1 MTLTSMSLGSY
12 SAVSLIGSSGWAFV
26 DGMAATTA
34 GFLISW
40 PTAILMAELWMP
52 IYRSLPNV
60 VSCYQF
66 LETRYSMPVRT
77 LVSLIG
83 NFATLCYISVV
94 LLARVC

>member
-1 MTLTSMSLGSY
+1 
-12 SAVSLIGSSGWAFV
+12 
-26 DGMAATTA
+26 MAATTA
-34 GFLISW
+34 GFLVNW
-40 PTAILMAELWMP
+40 PTAIQMAELWMP

-94 LLARVC
+94 LLALGCAESFYNGDPPIITEPPSNQRFNVAAE